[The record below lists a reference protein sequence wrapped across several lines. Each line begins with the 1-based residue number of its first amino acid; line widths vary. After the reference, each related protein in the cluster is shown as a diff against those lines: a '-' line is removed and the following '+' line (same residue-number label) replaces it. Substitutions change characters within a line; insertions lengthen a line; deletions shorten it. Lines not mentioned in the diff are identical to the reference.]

1 MPHPR
6 SNRRPAGAPVFCLFL
21 LYCLWDSSYAIMDSS
36 KKKGDEP
43 MSIIWYLAVSLTFL
57 STGLAGSLLAENRKL
72 KAQVGEPAEEP
83 VIERH
88 FRSFQA

>member
-1 MPHPR
+1 
-6 SNRRPAGAPVFCLFL
+6 
-21 LYCLWDSSYAIMDSS
+21 
-36 KKKGDEP
+36 